1 MGGAGH
7 DDVAREVMSRLPEA
21 LRAQFTPEIVEE
33 AIKHDSHYPDSFQPF
48 LPEEVGDKAI
58 AVLKLAGLK
67 SRYDLHLDHGR
78 VAGFAQLVEAI
89 REGG

>member
-1 MGGAGH
+1 
-7 DDVAREVMSRLPEA
+7 MSRLPEA
-21 LRAQFTPEIVEE
+21 LRAQFTPKIVEE
-33 AIKHDSHYPDSFQPF
+33 AIKHDSHYPDRFQPF